1 MSRRVSARMTE
12 VGGGQIPLID
22 AFADRAR
29 AYCDWSTRS
38 KPGKGDLDVCAVLLT
53 DLLAAA
59 CRLGWREGVPSDGDS
74 TPIPDNVL
82 SNAKSL
88 PLQLYAEVFE
98 PLVLPPEEPVVG
110 DLSDDL
116 IDIYRD
122 IKEGMILYD
131 SSSKSAAAD
140 HWRFWFHNHWGE
152 HATSALR
159 AIWAFLA
166 NREGRQKTV
175 CDR

>member
-1 MSRRVSARMTE
+1 MNRRVSARMTE
-12 VGGGQIPLID
+12 VGGGQIAVID

-38 KPGKGDLDVCAVLLT
+38 KPGKGDLDVCTVLLT

-59 CRLGWREGVPSDGDS
+59 CRLGWREWVPSDGDS

-98 PLVLPPEEPVVG
+98 PLILPPEKPVVG

-122 IKEGMILYD
+122 IKEGLILYD
-131 SSSKSAAAD
+131 WSSKSAALTIGD
-140 HWRFWFHNHWGE
+140 SGFIITGESTRHPHFGRFGP
-152 HATSALR
+152 
-159 AIWAFLA
+159 FLPI
-166 NREGRQKTV
+166 EKVGRKR
-175 CDR
+175 CAR